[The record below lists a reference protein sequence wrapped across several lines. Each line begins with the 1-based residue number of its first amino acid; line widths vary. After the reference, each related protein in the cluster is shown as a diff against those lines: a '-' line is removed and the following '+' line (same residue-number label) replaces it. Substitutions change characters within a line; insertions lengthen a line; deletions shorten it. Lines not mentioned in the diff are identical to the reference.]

1 MVYFCATRGWCNQ
14 KGIDW
19 EKSKSRLAEM
29 DSESDT
35 DTEEEGARNTASGG
49 GGLSGAE
56 WSGASVDSWDVKQ
69 TS

>member
-1 MVYFCATRGWCNQ
+1 
-14 KGIDW
+14 
-19 EKSKSRLAEM
+19 M

-56 WSGASVDSWDVKQ
+56 WSGASVDQWDVKQ